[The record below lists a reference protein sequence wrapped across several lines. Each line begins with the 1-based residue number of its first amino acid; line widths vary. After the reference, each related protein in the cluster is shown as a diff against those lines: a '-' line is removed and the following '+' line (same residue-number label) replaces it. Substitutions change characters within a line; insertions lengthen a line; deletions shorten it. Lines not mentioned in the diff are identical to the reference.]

1 MKKKNDNKKRATRIF
16 TKEGKDRV
24 VLHPH
29 YHRQLSRRVA
39 RNWQHYLKQK
49 ENFSSV
55 LNCVGCIDI

>member
-1 MKKKNDNKKRATRIF
+1 MIIRRELQEYLRRRVKT
-16 TKEGKDRV
+16 RV
-24 VLHPH
+24 VLHSH